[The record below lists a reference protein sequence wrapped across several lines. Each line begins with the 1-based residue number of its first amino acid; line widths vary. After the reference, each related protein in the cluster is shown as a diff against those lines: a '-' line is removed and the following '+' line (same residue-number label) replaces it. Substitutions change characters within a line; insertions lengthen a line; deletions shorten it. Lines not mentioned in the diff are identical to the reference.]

1 MNILYNTKSGG
12 IKDHFRWVK
21 VPGIT
26 PYWYVTLYQ
35 NEKYK
40 NKLVIGTSRIF
51 FFFKF
56 DIHLTINLKCQKQL
70 LPLDIINQWCHT
82 YIYEM

>member
-40 NKLVIGTSRIF
+40 NKLVIGTCRI
-51 FFFKF
+51 KKK
-56 DIHLTINLKCQKQL
+56 N
-70 LPLDIINQWCHT
+70 
-82 YIYEM
+82 